1 MKTLEP
7 DYARLALKQYHAQMP
22 WLELM
27 DGIREAL
34 KEQSNG

>member
-7 DYARLALKQYHAQMP
+7 DYARWALVQYHNALP

-27 DGIREAL
+27 AGVRDAL
-34 KEQSNG
+34 KAAK